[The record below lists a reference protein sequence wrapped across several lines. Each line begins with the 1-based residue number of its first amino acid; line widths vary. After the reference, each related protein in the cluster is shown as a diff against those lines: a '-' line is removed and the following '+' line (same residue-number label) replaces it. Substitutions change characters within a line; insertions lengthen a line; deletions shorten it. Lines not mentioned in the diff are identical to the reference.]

1 MGNSLGW
8 QLFWVI
14 SSDIYLEII
23 LISGFYYIIVP
34 NDYINTAQQ
43 VRPKISNTKFLRN
56 KVSMCMKA
64 NSSSEW
70 QKHRLKILKN

>member
-1 MGNSLGW
+1 MADIILGYK
-8 QLFWVI
+8 FRYI
-14 SSDIYLEII
+14 CRNN

-43 VRPKISNTKFLRN
+43 VRPKISNTKFLN

-64 NSSSEW
+64 NSSS
-70 QKHRLKILKN
+70 